1 MDLNKKLEEL
11 KPYQLNCN
19 VFDVYSYNGLTMQDL
34 LCQFFTKINEC
45 ITVSNETIDLAK
57 WLVNEGLE
65 IEVVKK
71 LMIWLEDGTL
81 ENLIN
86 VNLFKSLNDKIN
98 GFSSQLEQKV
108 PEVIVTDF
116 TTWQECH
123 DYCLENKKIMRIPKG
138 EHILNEPLHVKGV
151 TIVGDGANNT
161 TIILNNC
168 DGFVLE
174 PYNTQKPVSI
184 SNLSMVSRSS
194 NMYDLCGIC
203 FQKRDDGLRSRGY
216 KLHDL
221 YFENLGCAIELTD
234 CFRVGLNRININNC
248 YRALLIKGQVVQLT
262 GSDITSNC
270 DISDNHVSTRYGDLK
285 IGIEIKGSTHS
296 GEYLRPES
304 IKFNTT
310 SMVNHDINV
319 KINDVL
325 YCSMLQCDFDLSR
338 KQCILTS
345 AYDGMLLIADSWI
358 STKSSTSEPVI
369 EIHNADNLYK
379 KLVIRNNN
387 ISVLVGGN
395 EDKVGIGIGV
405 GSQNYFKKGVEI
417 NGNTIKSF
425 TPIKLKYGVYADRI
439 KSPIIINNHI
449 QESTEYD
456 IYCPF
461 LEGGQIDNN
470 YCSKIKIIS
479 NDDESYSCRSN
490 TGVITTE
497 GTAIKNIDFYGQRV
511 SSEVVV
517 RNQTLN
523 ANETLSVV
531 HNFNLTFDKIL
542 VELYTIADN
551 EFYQPTGIS
560 IKYYDKN
567 SINIINKDSHAKAIY
582 LKISKV

>member
-1 MDLNKKLEEL
+1 MKSIEQLRKKD
-11 KPYQLNCN
+11 LNCN
-19 VFDVYSYNGLTMQDL
+19 IFSVYDYDGLTITEL

-45 ITVSNETIDLAK
+45 IDISNETIDLAE

-65 IEVVKK
+65 IEVAKK
-71 LMIWLEDGTL
+71 LVMWLEDGTL
-81 ENLIN
+81 ENIIN
-86 VNLFKSLNDKIN
+86 VNLFNTLNEKIS
-98 GFSSQLEQKV
+98 GLSSQLEQKV

-168 DGFVLE
+168 DGFILE

-203 FQKRDDGLRSRGY
+203 FQERDDGLRSRGY

-270 DISDNHVSTRYGDLK
+270 DISDNYVSTRYGDLK

-325 YCSMLQCDFDLSR
+325 YCNMLQCDFDLSR
-338 KQCILTS
+338 KQCIQIYS
-345 AYDGMLLIADSWI
+345 YDGMLVIADSWI
-358 STKSSTSEPVI
+358 STRSITSEPII
-369 EIHNADNLYK
+369 EIFNGDNTYK

-395 EDKVGIGIGV
+395 SDKLGIGV
-405 GSQNYFKKGVEI
+405 GTVAHAYFKKGLEI
-417 NGNTIKSF
+417 IGNTIQSF
-425 TPIKLKYGVYADRI
+425 TPTKLKYGIYADRVI
-439 KSPIIINNHI
+439 SPIIMNNHI
-449 QESTEYD
+449 QGSTEQD
-456 IYCPF
+456 IYTPF

-470 YCSKIKIIS
+470 YCSKIYIIS
-479 NDDESYSCRSN
+479 NASVPYSCKSN
-490 TGVITTE
+490 IGVITTE
-497 GTAIKNIDFYGQRV
+497 GTAIKNIDFNGQRV
-511 SSEVVV
+511 SSEVVL

-542 VELYTIADN
+542 VELYTISNN
-551 EFYQPTGIS
+551 EFYPPEGIS
-560 IKYYDKN
+560 IKYHDEN
-567 SINIINKDSHAKAIY
+567 SINIINKDSYAKAIY